1 MNSKMFSI
9 IVSSARRRQTGGGGG
24 NWYNE
29 NWNYRKKITI
39 NYTKVEETLTNFP
52 VYVDLSLLGNDFFS
66 NVRADG
72 GDIRITKGDG
82 VTELAREIVEINTT
96 AKIGEL
102 HFIAD
107 EISDEQ
113 NTEFYIY
120 YGNSE
125 AEDYE
130 PDDDYGSQNVWDSD
144 YIGVWHGNIKTVQ
157 QNFSGVVNVFKDEW
171 DLWLVQRV
179 SGDPFDLTWTWTGN
193 ITIDGQTYEIYWVM
207 DENTMMTSCMAEKT
221 GVAYSKT
228 VPDNVVYDS
237 TANEYHLTNNGTT
250 TGTGKIG
257 TGIDNSQAGG
267 YLNRTSAPG
276 ITSVFTYEAWVNI
289 VGGLD
294 SIFTHWGLDNDW
306 VRLYTDYGQYRRV
319 YLQAGWWGSGAN
331 IIEGTTE
338 VIGWKYVCATM
349 DENKG
354 LKTFIDGQQDGS
366 VTVSYFIVPNGQLEV
381 LVCQGWLH
389 ILQGYLDEFR
399 ISKTNRSAG
408 WIATQYNNQ
417 NDCDE
422 FLGVGNQESKG

>member
-144 YIGVWHGNIKTVQ
+144 YIGVWHGNIKTVH
-157 QNFSGVVNVFKDEW
+157 FSGVVNVFKDEW
-171 DLWLVQRV
+171 DMGWVQRV

-207 DENTMMTSCMAEKT
+207 DENTMVTSCMEEKT
-221 GVAYSKT
+221 GVAYSVT
-228 VPDNVVYDS
+228 DNVVYDS

-257 TGIDNSQAGG
+257 TGIDNSQALG
-267 YLNRTSAPG
+267 YLYRTSAPG
-276 ITSVFTYEAWVNI
+276 ITSVFTYEAWVNL
-289 VGGLD
+289 VGNQNN
-294 SIFTHWGLDNDW
+294 IFTHWEGNDW
-306 VRLYTDYGQYRRV
+306 VRLYTDYGKYADQYRRL
-319 YLQAGWWGSGAN
+319 YLSAGGN
-331 IIEGTTE
+331 TTEGTTEE

-354 LKTFIDGQQDGS
+354 LKTFIDGRQQDGS
-366 VTVSYFIVPNGQLEV
+366 ATAFYFMVPNGQLEV
-381 LVCQGWLH
+381 LVY
-389 ILQGYLDEFR
+389 QGYLDEFR